1 MQLAKSASL
10 IGVLSASL
18 LCALLFELPMHVTSC
33 ILTLSYC
40 LLLFFVLNRKEILNE
55 VHCLIHLVKYIGI
68 SYIAL
73 LELLLNEFGVLPGNI

>member
-1 MQLAKSASL
+1 
-10 IGVLSASL
+10 
-18 LCALLFELPMHVTSC
+18 MHVTSG

-55 VHCLIHLVKYIGI
+55 VHCLIHLVKYIEI

>member
-10 IGVLSASL
+10 IAVLSASL
-18 LCALLFELPMHVTSC
+18 LCALLFELPMHVTSG

-68 SYIAL
+68 SSTAL